1 MCMNKGVLNVI
12 SNSSIAERI
21 FRLEVE
27 GDLVGCMTQPG
38 QFVHV
43 KCGTGIDPLLR
54 RPISICDVDIERRR
68 LTMIYRAEGHG
79 THVLSQYVPGQPLDI
94 LGPLGEGFPVEGRK
108 VGEHALLVGGGIGVP
123 PLYYLGKEL
132 KKRGVRVTFVI
143 GFGTASQVFLKREL
157 AELGEVHVVTIDGT
171 AGIKGLVTD
180 VLTEEY
186 GLKTSDWDVLYS
198 CGPLPMLRALQD
210 TYQAAGKEGYI
221 SLEQRMGCGI
231 GACLA
236 CVCPVQEP
244 GEGKKYRKIC
254 SDGPVFAFGEVQLV

>member
-1 MCMNKGVLNVI
+1 MDKGMLRVI
-12 SNSSIAERI
+12 SNEQIAERI

-27 GDLVGCMTQPG
+27 GELVGRMTQPG

-54 RPISICDVDIERRR
+54 RPISICDVDGVHNR

-79 THVLSQYVPGQPLDI
+79 TRVLSEYVPGQPLDI
-94 LGPLGEGFPVEGRK
+94 LGPLGEGFPIEERRE
-108 VGEHALLVGGGIGVP
+108 GEHALLVGGGIGVP

-143 GFGTASQVFLKREL
+143 GFGTASQVFLTQEL
-157 AELGEVHVVTIDGT
+157 AELGDVHVVTMDGT
-171 AGIKGLVTD
+171 QGVKGLVTD
-180 VLTEEY
+180 VLTEAY
-186 GLKTSDWDVLYS
+186 GLSAAEWDVLYS
-198 CGPLPMLRALQD
+198 CGPLAMLRALQD
-210 TYQAAGKEGYI
+210 TYQKAGKEGYI

-254 SDGPVFAFGEVQLV
+254 SDGPVFRFGEVQLV

>member
-1 MCMNKGVLNVI
+1 MDKGVVTVV
-12 SNSSIAERI
+12 SNRQIAERI
-21 FRLEVE
+21 FRMEVE
-27 GDLVGCMTQPG
+27 GELISSMTQPG
-38 QFVHV
+38 QFIHV

-54 RPISICDVDIERRR
+54 RPISICDVDADRGR

-79 THVLSQYVPGQPLDI
+79 TRVLSEYVNGQPLDI
-94 LGPLGEGFPVEGRK
+94 LGPLGEGFPIEGRK
-108 VGEHALLVGGGIGVP
+108 AGEHALLVGGGIGVP

-132 KKRGVRVTFVI
+132 KKRGVCVTFVI
-143 GFGTASQVFLKREL
+143 GFGTASQVFLAQEL
-157 AELGEVHVVTIDGT
+157 AELGDIHVVTIDGT
-171 AGIKGLVTD
+171 AGTRGIVTD
-180 VLTEEY
+180 VLTEEN
-186 GLKTSDWDVLYS
+186 GLGTSDWDVLYS

-210 TYQAAGKEGYI
+210 TYQEADKEGYI

-254 SDGPVFAFGEVQLV
+254 SDGPVFAFGEVRLA

>member
-1 MCMNKGVLNVI
+1 MDKGVVTVV
-12 SNSSIAERI
+12 SNTQVAERI

-27 GDLVGCMTQPG
+27 GELVGRMTQPG

-54 RPISICDVDIERRR
+54 RPISICDVDADRQR

-79 THVLSQYVPGQPLDI
+79 TRVLSEYVPGQPLDI
-94 LGPLGEGFPVEGRK
+94 LGPLGQGFPVKERQD
-108 VGEHALLVGGGIGVP
+108 GEHALLVGGGIGVP

-132 KKRGVRVTFVI
+132 KKRGVRVTYVI
-143 GFGTASQVFLKREL
+143 GFGTASQVFLEQEL
-157 AELGEVHVVTIDGT
+157 AELGDVHVVTMDGT
-171 AGIKGLVTD
+171 AGVKGLVTD
-180 VLTEEY
+180 VLTADY
-186 GLKTSDWDVLYS
+186 GLDASDWDVLYS
-198 CGPLPMLRALQD
+198 CGPLPMLRALQN

-254 SDGPVFAFGEVQLV
+254 SDGPVFTFGEVQLV